1 MCNYSTQPQPQQ
13 HAPSHSEI
21 EPLLAAAEVPD
32 HPACTEALALAKA
45 SLPAS
50 VLNHS
55 LRVFLY
61 ARRALLLPPGHAAAA
76 LAAPSTAPHVIF
88 VACILHDIGIADA
101 HASEPER
108 FEVVG
113 ANAAAEL
120 LKRHGV
126 DGPAAREAWLAIA
139 MHTSPHVAE
148 GAGGLVTALRL
159 GVRADFGTFA
169 GLEAGVLGDAESH
182 LPRLGVEKEL
192 GDAVVGQAVALP
204 SKAPGGS
211 WPSDLVSAKE
221 AEPEWQGVNKAF

>member
-1 MCNYSTQPQPQQ
+1 MCNYSTQPQPQ
-13 HAPSHSEI
+13 HAPLSSDVA
-21 EPLLAAAEVPD
+21 PLLAAEVPD
-32 HPACTEALALAKA
+32 HPACTEALALAKS

-61 ARRALLLPPGHAAAA
+61 ARRALLLPGPAA
-76 LAAPSTAPHVIF
+76 LAAPSTAHHVLF
-88 VACILHDIGIADA
+88 VACILHDMGIADA

-108 FEVVG
+108 FEVAG
-113 ANAAAEL
+113 ANAAASL

-126 DGPAAREAWLAIA
+126 DGQAAREAWLAIA

-169 GLEAGVLGDAESH
+169 GLGAGDVEGR
-182 LPRLGVEKEL
+182 LPRLDVEREL
-192 GDAVVGQAVALP
+192 GDAVVRQAVALP

-211 WPSDLVSAKE
+211 WPRDLVRAEE
-221 AEPEWQGVNKAF
+221 AEPEWKGVNKAF